1 MEGGN
6 LEHELVLRLLN
17 SNISNFIQHILNTS
31 GSKFVVN
38 LPSWILG
45 AVLRLLCPLS
55 ALLAFRQN
63 QYFFLLHRS
72 IRASRDINL

>member
-6 LEHELVLRLLN
+6 PEHELVLRLLN
-17 SNISNFIQHILNTS
+17 SNISNFIQHILNAS

-38 LPSWILG
+38 LPSWTLG

-55 ALLAFRQN
+55 ALLEFRQN

-72 IRASRDINL
+72 IRVSRDTNL